1 MNVRVANAPVS
12 YGAFEI
18 TVGRYPNVPDAND
31 VLDFV
36 ADAGYV
42 GIDLGP
48 LGYLGEGPVLAER
61 LASHN
66 LQLAGAYLQ
75 MPFSQA
81 NQMEESLPDL
91 DRLLDILDEAAAD
104 GDATFRPRPTLADAG
119 GPARDAAPGM
129 GQRDRSLGLDQVTWQ
144 QLAQGVKRAVSR
156 CRERGYE
163 PTFHHH
169 TATYVEAPWEIERL
183 LEITDVGLCLDTGHL
198 LLSDGDPVAAVRNWG
213 SRINHVHIKDAHQ
226 GVIDRIVDQGSPL
239 EEIWTRQA
247 FCPLGEGDVDVDAV
261 LQGLRD
267 IDFEGWL
274 VVEQDQIPDPAVS
287 KEEVAAQQ
295 VANREYLRARG
306 V

>member
-48 LGYLGEGPVLAER
+48 LGYLGDGRVLAER
-61 LASHN
+61 LASRN

-75 MPFSQA
+75 LPFSEP
-81 NQMEESLPDL
+81 NRMEQMLPDL
-91 DRLLDILDEAAAD
+91 ERLLDILDAVAPDGEAM
-104 GDATFRPRPTLADAG
+104 FRPKPTLADAG
-119 GPARDAAPGM
+119 GPTRDAAPGM
-129 GQRDRSLGLDQVTWQ
+129 GQRDHRLGLDGAAWEE
-144 QLAQGVKRAVSR
+144 LAQGVIRVAAR

-169 TATYVEAPWEIERL
+169 TATFVEAPWEIERL
-183 LEITDVGLCLDTGHL
+183 LETTDVGLCLDTGHL
-198 LLSDGDPVAAVRNWG
+198 LLSDGDPVAAVRTWG

-226 GVIDRIVDQGSPL
+226 GVIDRIVDEGSPL

-261 LQGLRD
+261 LQGLKD
-267 IDFEGWL
+267 IEFEGWL
-274 VVEQDQIPDPAVS
+274 VVEQDQIPDPRVS
-287 KEEVAAQQ
+287 KEEVAGQQ
-295 VANREYLRARG
+295 AANRQYLRARG

>member
-36 ADAGYV
+36 ADSGYV

-48 LGYLGEGPVLAER
+48 LGYLGDGRVLAER
-61 LASHN
+61 LASRN

-75 MPFSQA
+75 LPFSEP
-81 NQMEESLPDL
+81 NRMEQMLPDL
-91 DRLLDILDEAAAD
+91 ERLLDILDAVAPDGEAM
-104 GDATFRPRPTLADAG
+104 FRPKPTLADAG
-119 GPARDAAPGM
+119 GPTRDAGPGM
-129 GQRDRSLGLDQVTWQ
+129 GQRDHRLGLDGAAWEE
-144 QLAQGVKRAVSR
+144 LAQGVNRVAAR

-169 TATYVEAPWEIERL
+169 TATFVEAPWEIERL
-183 LEITDVGLCLDTGHL
+183 LETTDVGLCLDTGHL
-198 LLSDGDPVAAVRNWG
+198 LLSDGDPVAAVRTWG

-226 GVIDRIVDQGSPL
+226 GVIDRIVDEGSPL

-261 LQGLRD
+261 LQGLKD
-267 IDFEGWL
+267 IEFEGWL
-274 VVEQDQIPDPAVS
+274 VVEQDQIPDPRVS
-287 KEEVAAQQ
+287 KEEVASQQ
-295 VANREYLRARG
+295 AANRQYLRARG

>member
-36 ADAGYV
+36 ADSGYV

-48 LGYLGEGPVLAER
+48 LGYLGDGRVLAER
-61 LASHN
+61 LASRN

-75 MPFSQA
+75 LPFSEP
-81 NQMEESLPDL
+81 NRMEQMLPDL
-91 DRLLDILDEAAAD
+91 ERLLDILDAVAPDGEAM
-104 GDATFRPRPTLADAG
+104 FRPKPTLADAG
-119 GPARDAAPGM
+119 GPTRDAGPGM
-129 GQRDRSLGLDQVTWQ
+129 GQRDHRLGLDGAAWEE
-144 QLAQGVKRAVSR
+144 LAQGVNRVAAR

-169 TATYVEAPWEIERL
+169 TATFVEAPWEIERL
-183 LEITDVGLCLDTGHL
+183 LETTDVGLCLDTGHL
-198 LLSDGDPVAAVRNWG
+198 LLSDGDPVAAVRTWG

-226 GVIDRIVDQGSPL
+226 GVIDRIVDEGSPL

-261 LQGLRD
+261 LQGLKD
-267 IDFEGWL
+267 IEFEGWL
-274 VVEQDQIPDPAVS
+274 VVEQDQIPDPRVS
-287 KEEVAAQQ
+287 KEEVAGQQ
-295 VANREYLRARG
+295 AANRQYLRARG